1 MFNFIFSM
9 WRKSSLK
16 ILNYLSLALYI
27 RDDSPQARPNSI
39 LKNGVQFILTFLFNS
54 VFLPAFI
61 C

>member
-9 WRKSSLK
+9 CKNFK

-27 RDDSPQARPNSI
+27 RDDSSKTRPNSI
-39 LKNGVQFILTFLFNS
+39 LKDGVWFIPTFSFS
-54 VFLPAFI
+54 SGVFLLAFI